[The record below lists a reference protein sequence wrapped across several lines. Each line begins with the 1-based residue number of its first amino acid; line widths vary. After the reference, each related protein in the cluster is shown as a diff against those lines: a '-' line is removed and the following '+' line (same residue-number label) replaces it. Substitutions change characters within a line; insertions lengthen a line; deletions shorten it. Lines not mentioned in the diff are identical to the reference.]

1 MINNKKIQSVFFGT
15 SEFSVFVL
23 EELEKR
29 GLSPDLI
36 ITSPDKPKG
45 RKLVLTPPPV
55 KIWAEEKGVQFL
67 QPELLDENFV
77 KRLKEKSW
85 DVFLIASYGKIVPQ
99 AILDIPKHQTLN
111 VHPSLLPKYRG
122 ASPIQSQILN
132 DEQEIGVT
140 IMLVDEKVDHG
151 PILDQELVSMDKWPI
166 KRSVLEKVLGEVGG
180 SLLSNVILEW
190 VDGNIDPQEQDHE
203 KATFCTKIKKEDAL
217 IDLNADPYENLLKIY
232 AFEGWPRAY
241 YIDQNNKRVV
251 IIDATIDKDGKLR
264 LLRIIPEGKK
274 EIGV

>member
-132 DEQEIGVT
+132 DEQGIGVT